1 MWAAVSFGRQ
11 IRPTQPA
18 QGSNAGALLANFG
31 LTPRNVNEFVT
42 LAVTHPVHG
51 HAGN

>member
-18 QGSNAGALLANFG
+18 QAPNAGALLANFG
-31 LTPRNVNEFVT
+31 LTRRNVNEFVT
-42 LAVTHPVHG
+42 LAVTHPVDG
-51 HAGN
+51 YASS

>member
-1 MWAAVSFGRQ
+1 MWAAASFGAKFA
-11 IRPTQPA
+11 PTQLA
-18 QGSNAGALLANFG
+18 QAPNAGALLANFG